1 MLFTDFIPQLQQGKH
16 TSDSAGKNESNAKRD
31 LPMTDADGSFI
42 ESVDENQNNY
52 RNQILNPEKSNA
64 EMKK

>member
-1 MLFTDFIPQLQQGKH
+1 
-16 TSDSAGKNESNAKRD
+16 
-31 LPMTDADGSFI
+31 MTDADGSFI

>member
-16 TSDSAGKNESNAKRD
+16 TSDSTGKNESNAKRD

-52 RNQILNPEKSNA
+52 RN
-64 EMKK
+64 